1 MAERLLGT
9 RITIENS
16 DARIQLRPA
25 LFTDVILLRGLQRR
39 CFAGSQAYGLVTL
52 LILYFWTR
60 SHIIVA
66 CAGER
71 VIGCAV
77 GDSDRG
83 QTRVLNLCVDPDFRR
98 LGIASALLSSI
109 EAHFGDAYVTLMVED
124 KNVGAQALYRLHG
137 YLPVSDLRN
146 YYGRNRHGILMQ
158 LHRPTSATRD
168 ETVSPAR

>member
-1 MAERLLGT
+1 VAERLLGT

-16 DARIQLRPA
+16 DARVQLRPA
-25 LFTDVILLRGLQRR
+25 LLSDVILLRGLQRR

-52 LILYFWTR
+52 LVLYFWAR

-66 CAGER
+66 SAGER
-71 VIGCAV
+71 IVGCAV

-83 QTRVLNLCVDPDFRR
+83 QTRVLNLCVDPEFRR
-98 LGIASALLSSI
+98 LGIASALLTGI
-109 EAHFGDAYVTLMVED
+109 EDHFGDAYVTLMVED
-124 KNVGAQALYRLHG
+124 KNIGAQALYRLHG

-158 LHRPTSATRD
+158 LHRMPKTTPP
-168 ETVSPAR
+168 ETLSSVR